1 MRHRQSINFIFLA
14 FIFLFTLPVI
24 AYSAPPTTSLLLDY
38 GPTSGTPVTSCWSN
52 HQSGQNF
59 AERFS
64 FLTDTLVEQI
74 DIFVC
79 RPDNGNS
86 VHIKILDD
94 ASGIP
99 GTYLYQEDQTPS
111 SWTLESPNIYRI
123 HCQLT
128 TPFVAQANTT
138 YWIGVAG
145 NLLISQLSVRTP
157 DDGYMA
163 EFIGIEYSRA
173 TFIGDMMFQL
183 YGKAQSGVEAIPTMN
198 EWGIII
204 MSLILAGSA
213 VWIMRRNQIS

>member
-1 MRHRQSINFIFLA
+1 MKLKIVVTFFIAFL
-14 FIFLFTLPVI
+14 IMTLTLPMT
-24 AYSAPPTTSLLLDY
+24 ASSQTLLLDY
-38 GPTSGTPVTSCWSN
+38 GPTSGTTVDSCWAN
-52 HQSGQNF
+52 RQSEQNF

-64 FLTDTLVEQI
+64 FPTDTLVEQI

-79 RPDNGNS
+79 IPDNGSS

-111 SWTLESPNIYRI
+111 SWTLESPDIYRI

-145 NLLISQLSVRTP
+145 ISGITLRSVSTP
-157 DDGYMA
+157 DDGFMA
-163 EFIGIEYSRA
+163 QFSGISYTHPVA
-173 TFIGDMMFQL
+173 LGDMMFQL
-183 YGKAQSGVEAIPTMN
+183 YGEAQSGGAAIPTMN
-198 EWGIII
+198 EWGMII

-213 VWIMRRNQIS
+213 FWIMRRNQIS